1 MLRIYNLKTQIQNF
15 LAKRFTDDGA
25 GWLFLQQLIIAPMS
39 LITTVVLARILS
51 ISDYGYYKYI
61 LNMNAIIAIFGLT
74 GIYSI
79 ASLNI
84 QRGQDNFFDLAFQYR
99 KITRYIPSIISLFVS
114 LYYFYNQNNFLAALF
129 FISAFFIF
137 FADAYLMYTAGLSGK
152 GDFKRLAILEII
164 NYFISYFPPILAAY
178 IFKTDVN
185 VVTIVVL
192 TTFFCQFIFRY
203 FAYHYVRTYFGFK
216 NNLTQPSAQLMAL
229 EKKLENVNFIRDKNF
244 EKESLALSVN
254 NSLGGLGN
262 NAAGVVV
269 FNRLGA
275 EDKAVYSLALT
286 FSDFASLFITAPMG
300 RIILCLSK
308 MTKDNFSNRKKI
320 NYIKLQFKKYFLPTL
335 LLTLLTMLALPLV
348 YKFLFPKYFFSYQY
362 AVVYSLSILA
372 VIFSPAVSY
381 FYENR
386 HFKLLNILQIIAL
399 IINLLLLFIVTNY
412 FGLWG
417 AIIASVFI
425 KFITNLIFVGM
436 MYVRK

>member
-1 MLRIYNLKTQIQNF
+1 MPNLKRLKIKCCNF

-61 LNMNAIIAIFGLT
+61 LNMNAIIAMFGLT
-74 GIYSI
+74 GMYGI

-99 KITRYIPSIISLFVS
+99 KFLRWLPSFIALVIS
-114 LYYFYNQNNFLAALF
+114 LYYFYYQNNFLGLLF
-129 FISAFFIF
+129 LISIFFHF

-152 GDFKRLAILEII
+152 GAFKILAILEMI
-164 NYFISYFPPILAAY
+164 NYFISYSPPILAAY
-178 IFKTDVN
+178 FFKTDVN
-185 VVTIVVL
+185 VVAIVVL
-192 TTFFCQFIFRY
+192 ITFVCQFIFRY
-203 FAYHYVRTYFGFK
+203 FAYHYVRIYFGFK
-216 NNLTQPSAQLMAL
+216 NNLSQASLTSS
-229 EKKLENVNFIRDKNF
+229 ETSLENLNLMRDKNF
-244 EKESLALSVN
+244 EKESLDLSVN
-254 NSLGGLGN
+254 TSLGGLGN

-269 FNRLGA
+269 FNRLGS

-286 FSDFASLFITAPMG
+286 FADFASLFITAPMN

-308 MTKDNFSNRKKI
+308 MTKDNFSDRKKI
-320 NYIKLQFKKYFLPTL
+320 NYIRLQFKKYFLPTL
-335 LLTLLTMLALPLV
+335 LLTLVTMLALPLV

-417 AIIASVFI
+417 AIIISIII
-425 KFITNLIFVGM
+425 KFITNLLFVGV